1 MSYNVLIVDDSAVT
15 REVLSRTLRLCG
27 IDLGQIYQAG
37 NGVEALKMLEEH
49 WADLV
54 FTDINM
60 PVMDGLHLLEELRKR
75 EEWADL
81 PVVVVSTEGSKSR
94 IDELKSRGIR
104 GYVRKPFTPEQIA
117 AVIESIMGSTEH
129 A

>member
-27 IDLGQIYQAG
+27 IDLGQIFQAG
-37 NGVEALKMLEEH
+37 NGAEALKMLEEH

-75 EEWADL
+75 AEWADL

-94 IDELKSRGIR
+94 MDELKSRGIR